1 MTWKLRSRARLLMR
15 GYARLLPYLPIDGW
29 LTVDEAITLY
39 ELARSVPQG
48 NSVAVEI
55 GSWQGKSSVVLAK
68 GLKGRRG
75 ATLCCVDPFNAA
87 GDQSSEADYRER
99 EDELK
104 QLLKERFTRNL
115 EQNGVAH
122 IVEVLQGYSHD
133 VVGSFDK
140 PIDLLFIDGNH
151 EYSEAL
157 RDVQQ
162 WTPMVVDGGIVCIHD
177 VGNPLVPG
185 PQQVVDEQFH
195 GNPHWGEQRQVD
207 SLFIARKLPNAPG
220 SCRP

>member
-15 GYARLLPYLPIDGW
+15 GYARLLPYLSIDGW

-39 ELARSVPQG
+39 ELARSVPQRD
-48 NSVAVEI
+48 SVTVEI

-68 GLKGRRG
+68 GLQGNRG
-75 ATLCCVDPFNAA
+75 ATLYCVDPFNAA

-99 EDELK
+99 QGELE
-104 QLLKERFTRNL
+104 LFLKERFTQNL
-115 EQNGVAH
+115 EDNGVGG
-122 IVEVLQGYSHD
+122 VVQVLQGYSHD
-133 VVGSFDK
+133 VVGDFDK

-162 WTPMVVDGGIVCIHD
+162 WTPMVVVGGIVCIHD
-177 VGNPLVPG
+177 VGNPQVPG
-185 PQQVVDEQFH
+185 PQQVVDEQFQR
-195 GNPHWGEQRQVD
+195 NPQWGEQRQVD
-207 SLFIARKLPNAPG
+207 SLFIARKLPPAPATG
-220 SCRP
+220 YS